1 MGKQASGQ
9 REYVPHKMNEEYP
22 RYIQALKM
30 VLIDDSSEEVRA
42 RCCIFCGE
50 GIFGDFKELEDHVI
64 VSHQEILGDAGIRN
78 KRTV

>member
-1 MGKQASGQ
+1 
-9 REYVPHKMNEEYP
+9 MNEEYP

-50 GIFGDFKELEDHVI
+50 VIFGDFKELEDHAI

>member
-1 MGKQASGQ
+1 
-9 REYVPHKMNEEYP
+9 
-22 RYIQALKM
+22 M

-50 GIFGDFKELEDHVI
+50 VIFGDFKELEDHAI